1 MNRLHVLVLLA
12 AMACTG
18 LVMGTVKA
26 EAADSG
32 KELRAAVNA
41 TAPPFAFMEN
51 GKLVG
56 FEVDLHAEVAKRM
69 GKQLV
74 MTNIPFA
81 GLAPGLQAK
90 KWDAAGNTWINKERL
105 VMMDFS
111 DPWVDA
117 QLAFV
122 TRKNDAITSPEQLK
136 GKTVGAE
143 AGTAEQRWLDANQ
156 EKYGPYTIRTYD
168 RSIDILMD
176 LMNKRLDAYLREQT
190 RALYQIKNYPMLGVA
205 FPVGDVVRSGRGLP
219 QGRSPA
225 RRIQHDPQQHE
236 AGRTLAALY
245 EKWLGT
251 KPGPDSSTV
260 HVYTTPC
267 SRNNLF
273 GAAFQRRPSR
283 RRTQCRQRT
292 HTRGRSGNGSG
303 ISVTDSCGGWW
314 SPSSRPRGAFSHRR
328 EPRSASAAGLAWA
341 CICCSRPSP

>member
-1 MNRLHVLVLLA
+1 MCRA
-12 AMACTG
+12 G
-18 LVMGTVKA
+18 LVVDFDEE
-26 EAADSG
+26 EA
-32 KELRAAVNA
+32 LRRFEEPEV
-41 TAPPFAFMEN
+41 TI
-51 GKLVG
+51 
-56 FEVDLHAEVAKRM
+56 EVDLHAEVAKRM

-205 FPVGDVVRSGRGLP
+205 FPVGDVFV
-219 QGRSPA
+219 QGVAFRKGSDVA
-225 RRIQHDPQQHE
+225 E
-236 AGRTLAALY
+236 AVDNAFDELKADGTMQTLADKY
-245 EKWLGT
+245 
-251 KPGPDSSTV
+251 
-260 HVYTTPC
+260 
-267 SRNNLF
+267 
-273 GAAFQRRPSR
+273 
-283 RRTQCRQRT
+283 
-292 HTRGRSGNGSG
+292 
-303 ISVTDSCGGWW
+303 
-314 SPSSRPRGAFSHRR
+314 
-328 EPRSASAAGLAWA
+328 GLTLAE
-341 CICCSRPSP
+341 

>member
-190 RALYQIKNYPMLGVA
+190 RALYQIKNYPYARRGLPRGRR
-205 FPVGDVVRSGRGLP
+205 VRSGRGLP

-236 AGRTLAALY
+236 AGRDARRPVRKVARHEARPRFFHCARVHDPLAAEITFLGRRSSAALPGGGRNAGREHTLAA
-245 EKWLGT
+245 E
-251 KPGPDSSTV
+251 
-260 HVYTTPC
+260 
-267 SRNNLF
+267 
-273 GAAFQRRPSR
+273 AA
-283 RRTQCRQRT
+283 TAL
-292 HTRGRSGNGSG
+292 
-303 ISVTDSCGGWW
+303 V
-314 SPSSRPRGAFSHRR
+314 
-328 EPRSASAAGLAWA
+328 SA
-341 CICCSRPSP
+341 

>member
-18 LVMGTVKA
+18 LVMGTAKA

-176 LMNKRLDAYLREQT
+176 LMNKRLDAYLPRG
-190 RALYQIKNYPMLGVA
+190 RR
-205 FPVGDVVRSGRGLP
+205 VRPGRGLP

-225 RRIQHDPQQHE
+225 RRIQHDPQRHE
-236 AGRTLAALY
+236 AGRDARRPVRKVARHEARPRFFHCARVHDPLAAEITFLGRRSSAALPGGGRNAGREHTLAA
-245 EKWLGT
+245 E
-251 KPGPDSSTV
+251 
-260 HVYTTPC
+260 
-267 SRNNLF
+267 
-273 GAAFQRRPSR
+273 AA
-283 RRTQCRQRT
+283 TAL
-292 HTRGRSGNGSG
+292 
-303 ISVTDSCGGWW
+303 V
-314 SPSSRPRGAFSHRR
+314 
-328 EPRSASAAGLAWA
+328 SA
-341 CICCSRPSP
+341 

>member
-205 FPVGDVVRSGRGLP
+205 FPVGDVFV
-219 QGRSPA
+219 QGVAFRKG
-225 RRIQHDPQQHE
+225 DPLRDE
-236 AGRTLAALY
+236 YNTILNSMKRDGTLAALY

-260 HVYTTPC
+260 HVYTTPG

>member
-18 LVMGTVKA
+18 LVMGTAKA

-143 AGTAEQRWLDANQ
+143 AGGSTPTCANR
-156 EKYGPYTIRTYD
+156 PAPSIR
-168 RSIDILMD
+168 S
-176 LMNKRLDAYLREQT
+176 
-190 RALYQIKNYPMLGVA
+190 
-205 FPVGDVVRSGRGLP
+205 
-219 QGRSPA
+219 
-225 RRIQHDPQQHE
+225 RI
-236 AGRTLAALY
+236 
-245 EKWLGT
+245 
-251 KPGPDSSTV
+251 
-260 HVYTTPC
+260 TPC
-267 SRNNLF
+267 S
-273 GAAFQRRPSR
+273 AWPSPWA
-283 RRTQCRQRT
+283 TC
-292 HTRGRSGNGSG
+292 
-303 ISVTDSCGGWW
+303 
-314 SPSSRPRGAFSHRR
+314 SSRAWPSARAIPFATNTI
-328 EPRSASAAGLAWA
+328 RSSTA
-341 CICCSRPSP
+341 

>member
-1 MNRLHVLVLLA
+1 
-12 AMACTG
+12 
-18 LVMGTVKA
+18 
-26 EAADSG
+26 
-32 KELRAAVNA
+32 
-41 TAPPFAFMEN
+41 MEN

-81 GLAPGLQAK
+81 GLGPGAPGQEVG
-90 KWDAAGNTWINKERL
+90 AAGNTWINKERL

-236 AGRTLAALY
+236 AGRDA
-245 EKWLGT
+245 
-251 KPGPDSSTV
+251 
-260 HVYTTPC
+260 
-267 SRNNLF
+267 
-273 GAAFQRRPSR
+273 RRPVR
-283 RRTQCRQRT
+283 KVAR
-292 HTRGRSGNGSG
+292 HEA
-303 ISVTDSCGGWW
+303 
-314 SPSSRPRGAFSHRR
+314 RPRFFHCARVHD
-328 EPRSASAAGLAWA
+328 PL
-341 CICCSRPSP
+341 PPK

>member
-18 LVMGTVKA
+18 LVMGTAKA

-156 EKYGPYTIRTYD
+156 EKYGLPARTD
-168 RSIDILMD
+168 PRPLSDQELPHARRG
-176 LMNKRLDAYLREQT
+176 LPRGR
-190 RALYQIKNYPMLGVA
+190 R
-205 FPVGDVVRSGRGLP
+205 VRPGRGLP
-219 QGRSPA
+219 QGRSPS
-225 RRIQHDPQQHE
+225 RRIQYDPQRHE
-236 AGRTLAALY
+236 AGRDA
-245 EKWLGT
+245 
-251 KPGPDSSTV
+251 
-260 HVYTTPC
+260 
-267 SRNNLF
+267 
-273 GAAFQRRPSR
+273 RRP
-283 RRTQCRQRT
+283 
-292 HTRGRSGNGSG
+292 
-303 ISVTDSCGGWW
+303 V
-314 SPSSRPRGAFSHRR
+314 
-328 EPRSASAAGLAWA
+328 
-341 CICCSRPSP
+341 

>member
-190 RALYQIKNYPMLGVA
+190 RALYQIKN
-205 FPVGDVVRSGRGLP
+205 
-219 QGRSPA
+219 
-225 RRIQHDPQQHE
+225 
-236 AGRTLAALY
+236 
-245 EKWLGT
+245 
-251 KPGPDSSTV
+251 
-260 HVYTTPC
+260 
-267 SRNNLF
+267 
-273 GAAFQRRPSR
+273 
-283 RRTQCRQRT
+283 
-292 HTRGRSGNGSG
+292 
-303 ISVTDSCGGWW
+303 
-314 SPSSRPRGAFSHRR
+314 
-328 EPRSASAAGLAWA
+328 
-341 CICCSRPSP
+341 

>member
-1 MNRLHVLVLLA
+1 
-12 AMACTG
+12 
-18 LVMGTVKA
+18 
-26 EAADSG
+26 
-32 KELRAAVNA
+32 
-41 TAPPFAFMEN
+41 
-51 GKLVG
+51 
-56 FEVDLHAEVAKRM
+56 
-69 GKQLV
+69 
-74 MTNIPFA
+74 
-81 GLAPGLQAK
+81 
-90 KWDAAGNTWINKERL
+90 
-105 VMMDFS
+105 MMDFS

-205 FPVGDVVRSGRGLP
+205 FPVGDVFV
-219 QGRSPA
+219 QGVAFRKG
-225 RRIQHDPQQHE
+225 DPLRDE
-236 AGRTLAALY
+236 YNTILNSMKRDGTLAALY

-251 KPGPDSSTV
+251 KPGPDSSLCTC
-260 HVYTTPC
+260 TRPPG

-292 HTRGRSGNGSG
+292 HTRAEAATAL
-303 ISVTDSCGGWW
+303 V
-314 SPSSRPRGAFSHRR
+314 
-328 EPRSASAAGLAWA
+328 SA
-341 CICCSRPSP
+341 

>member
-1 MNRLHVLVLLA
+1 
-12 AMACTG
+12 MACTG

-136 GKTVGAE
+136 GKTVGIVGAGAIGQNTARLCKAFGCRVIAYNHRPKQVEEGLLEFVDLDTLTRE
-143 AGTAEQRWLDANQ
+143 ADIISLNCPLNDSTRGMFGKERIARMKKNAILINVARGPVVDSQALADALNEGRIGGAGIDVFEIEPPLDPAHPLLHTPN
-156 EKYGPYTIRTYD
+156 TIVT
-168 RSIDILMD
+168 
-176 LMNKRLDAYLREQT
+176 
-190 RALYQIKNYPMLGVA
+190 PHVA
-205 FPVGDVVRSGRGLP
+205 FATQESMALRAEIVFDCL
-219 QGRSPA
+219 
-225 RRIQHDPQQHE
+225 DKFL
-236 AGRTLAALY
+236 AGNQINVIL
-245 EKWLGT
+245 
-251 KPGPDSSTV
+251 
-260 HVYTTPC
+260 
-267 SRNNLF
+267 
-273 GAAFQRRPSR
+273 
-283 RRTQCRQRT
+283 
-292 HTRGRSGNGSG
+292 
-303 ISVTDSCGGWW
+303 
-314 SPSSRPRGAFSHRR
+314 
-328 EPRSASAAGLAWA
+328 
-341 CICCSRPSP
+341 

>member
-1 MNRLHVLVLLA
+1 
-12 AMACTG
+12 
-18 LVMGTVKA
+18 MGTVKA

-156 EKYGPYTIRTYD
+156 EKYGLYTC
-168 RSIDILMD
+168 L
-176 LMNKRLDAYLREQT
+176 
-190 RALYQIKNYPMLGVA
+190 LYTSAPDVGVA
-205 FPVGDVVRSGRGLP
+205 PDELGQPAHHDAVEHAGVEMCIRDRFEGVSAGIAPV
-219 QGRSPA
+219 
-225 RRIQHDPQQHE
+225 
-236 AGRTLAALY
+236 
-245 EKWLGT
+245 
-251 KPGPDSSTV
+251 
-260 HVYTTPC
+260 
-267 SRNNLF
+267 
-273 GAAFQRRPSR
+273 
-283 RRTQCRQRT
+283 
-292 HTRGRSGNGSG
+292 
-303 ISVTDSCGGWW
+303 
-314 SPSSRPRGAFSHRR
+314 
-328 EPRSASAAGLAWA
+328 
-341 CICCSRPSP
+341 

>member
-111 DPWVDA
+111 DPWVD
-117 QLAFV
+117 
-122 TRKNDAITSPEQLK
+122 RDPEERRHHQP
-136 GKTVGAE
+136 
-143 AGTAEQRWLDANQ
+143 GTAQGQ
-156 EKYGPYTIRTYD
+156 D
-168 RSIDILMD
+168 R
-176 LMNKRLDAYLREQT
+176 
-190 RALYQIKNYPMLGVA
+190 
-205 FPVGDVVRSGRGLP
+205 GRRG
-219 QGRSPA
+219 G
-225 RRIQHDPQQHE
+225 H
-236 AGRTLAALY
+236 
-245 EKWLGT
+245 
-251 KPGPDSSTV
+251 
-260 HVYTTPC
+260 
-267 SRNNLF
+267 
-273 GAAFQRRPSR
+273 
-283 RRTQCRQRT
+283 RRT
-292 HTRGRSGNGSG
+292 
-303 ISVTDSCGGWW
+303 
-314 SPSSRPRGAFSHRR
+314 A
-328 EPRSASAAGLAWA
+328 LA
-341 CICCSRPSP
+341 

>member
-156 EKYGPYTIRTYD
+156 EKYGPYT
-168 RSIDILMD
+168 
-176 LMNKRLDAYLREQT
+176 
-190 RALYQIKNYPMLGVA
+190 MLGVA
-205 FPVGDVVRSGRGLP
+205 FPVGDVFV
-219 QGRSPA
+219 QGVAFRKG
-225 RRIQHDPQQHE
+225 DPLRDE
-236 AGRTLAALY
+236 YNTILNSMKRDGTLAALY

-260 HVYTTPC
+260 HVYTTPW
-267 SRNNLF
+267 
-273 GAAFQRRPSR
+273 QPK
-283 RRTQCRQRT
+283 
-292 HTRGRSGNGSG
+292 
-303 ISVTDSCGGWW
+303 
-314 SPSSRPRGAFSHRR
+314 
-328 EPRSASAAGLAWA
+328 
-341 CICCSRPSP
+341 

>member
-122 TRKNDAITSPEQLK
+122 TRKNDAITSP
-136 GKTVGAE
+136 APP
-143 AGTAEQRWLDANQ
+143 N
-156 EKYGPYTIRTYD
+156 
-168 RSIDILMD
+168 S
-176 LMNKRLDAYLREQT
+176 
-190 RALYQIKNYPMLGVA
+190 
-205 FPVGDVVRSGRGLP
+205 
-219 QGRSPA
+219 
-225 RRIQHDPQQHE
+225 
-236 AGRTLAALY
+236 
-245 EKWLGT
+245 
-251 KPGPDSSTV
+251 
-260 HVYTTPC
+260 
-267 SRNNLF
+267 
-273 GAAFQRRPSR
+273 
-283 RRTQCRQRT
+283 
-292 HTRGRSGNGSG
+292 
-303 ISVTDSCGGWW
+303 
-314 SPSSRPRGAFSHRR
+314 
-328 EPRSASAAGLAWA
+328 AGLTPTRKSTA
-341 CICCSRPSP
+341 RTPSAPTTAPSTSSWIS

>member
-1 MNRLHVLVLLA
+1 
-12 AMACTG
+12 MACTG
-18 LVMGTVKA
+18 LVMGTGKA

-136 GKTVGAE
+136 GKTVGIVGLGKIGSRSAE
-143 AGTAEQRWLDANQ
+143 LFHAFGCKVLAYKRHVKGDEPDFMTFVSLDELLELSDGLSCSVQLITTQEQ
-156 EKYGPYTIRTYD
+156 I
-168 RSIDILMD
+168 
-176 LMNKRLDAYLREQT
+176 
-190 RALYQIKNYPMLGVA
+190 
-205 FPVGDVVRSGRGLP
+205 VVLFS
-219 QGRSPA
+219 
-225 RRIQHDPQQHE
+225 
-236 AGRTLAALY
+236 
-245 EKWLGT
+245 
-251 KPGPDSSTV
+251 
-260 HVYTTPC
+260 C
-267 SRNNLF
+267 S
-273 GAAFQRRPSR
+273 
-283 RRTQCRQRT
+283 
-292 HTRGRSGNGSG
+292 NGSVVGFYYDIQLGCYSG
-303 ISVTDSCGGWW
+303 IGVSQ
-314 SPSSRPRGAFSHRR
+314 
-328 EPRSASAAGLAWA
+328 
-341 CICCSRPSP
+341 